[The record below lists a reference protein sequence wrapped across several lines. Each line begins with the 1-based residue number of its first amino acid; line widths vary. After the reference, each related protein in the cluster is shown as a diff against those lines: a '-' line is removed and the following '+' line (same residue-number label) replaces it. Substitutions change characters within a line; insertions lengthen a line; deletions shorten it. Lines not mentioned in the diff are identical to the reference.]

1 MNGVSKCR
9 LGPNRFQRIA
19 ESLCLCV
26 AAQQRAIDDFRSD
39 LLGLRAELRDVQ
51 FALGQDVERLQ
62 FRIKALNIWAVP
74 ALVALVAIVLAL
86 ARRLRAASYRTDR
99 EAVS

>member
-1 MNGVSKCR
+1 MQAQIEALREEEATEGR
-9 LGPNRFQRIA
+9 L
-19 ESLCLCV
+19 LT